1 MQCPRCQQDN
11 PPHAKFCLECSA
23 PFRRL
28 EGSALPAPSYADVQ
42 RSLTEAIEQQT
53 ATSEIWRVISSSPPD
68 TPPVFDTIAANA
80 ARLCSANDAQVLR
93 VEGELL
99 RLVAAFGAPSMPSVR
114 RLTRGHLVGR
124 AVIESRARTRCL
136 LRGLRDLG

>member
-1 MQCPRCQQDN
+1 VGAWLLPGPRRAGVSPSVRRDSRQPSTCQ
-11 PPHAKFCLECSA
+11 SA
-23 PFRRL
+23 IWSPTGAGAR
-28 EGSALPAPSYADVQ
+28 
-42 RSLTEAIEQQT
+42 LTEAIEQQT
-53 ATSEIWRVISSSPPD
+53 ATSEILRVILSSPTD
-68 TPPVFDTIAANA
+68 TQPVFDTIAANA